1 VLATP
6 CLPRFP
12 DLVYSASRNLVV
24 RKHIALTIIVGAA
37 LMGTVWKHAPLPW
50 TVTQSVG
57 LCLMVLG
64 FVMWTVARFQLGA
77 SFAVTARAKQLVTH
91 GLYSKIRNPIY
102 VFGSCVMAGAI
113 LLFLRPIWLLV
124 FLAVIPLQ
132 IWRAGK
138 EAHVLEEKFGEE
150 YRVYRGRTRF

>member
-1 VLATP
+1 V
-6 CLPRFP
+6 
-12 DLVYSASRNLVV
+12 DLGYSASRNLVV
-24 RKHIALTIIVGAA
+24 TKHIALTIIVGAA
-37 LMGTVWKHAPLPW
+37 LMGTVWKHAPPPW

-77 SFAVTARAKQLVTH
+77 SFTVTARAKQLVTN

-138 EAHVLEEKFGEE
+138 EAQVLEEKFGEE
-150 YRVYRGRTRF
+150 YRVYRARTWF